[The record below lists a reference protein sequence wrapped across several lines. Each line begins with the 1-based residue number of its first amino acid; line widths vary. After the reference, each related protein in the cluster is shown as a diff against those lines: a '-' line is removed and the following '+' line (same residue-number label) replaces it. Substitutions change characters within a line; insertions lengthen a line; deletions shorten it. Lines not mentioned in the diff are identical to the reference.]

1 MHFVTFY
8 ILLLFHLEHVF
19 FKFMH
24 FKTFIL
30 NTYKKTITYKGLIDL
45 KKDFKTVK
53 NNFYNIKIISSYIKE
68 PHSITLQNETATE
81 NMHIHIKQSSYFSTV
96 RTASK
101 TKRICHCLPHSS

>member
-8 ILLLFHLEHVF
+8 VLLLFYLEHVF

-30 NTYKKTITYKGLIDL
+30 NTYKKTITYKHLIDL
-45 KKDFKTVK
+45 NKDFKTIK

-68 PHSITLQNETATE
+68 PHSITLQNETATY
-81 NMHIHIKQSSYFSTV
+81 IKYAHTHKTV
-96 RTASK
+96 FLFQYSQNN
-101 TKRICHCLPHSS
+101 